1 MLGLGFWE
9 VVILAVLALVVVGP
23 EQLPDFAKSVAKFL
37 NEMKRTTADLK
48 SAFDDEKDIFKDNID
63 QLQKLK
69 NDITSLP
76 NYDEK
81 QKVAQY
87 DLQQESDENTENNH
101 EHSED
106 ELNQLDLFA
115 GSEAVY
121 DSQTIDEQS
130 DESPKVKN

>member
-23 EQLPDFAKSVAKFL
+23 EQLPDFAKSIAKFL

-69 NDITSLP
+69 NDIASLP
-76 NYDEK
+76 HYEDE
-81 QKVAQY
+81 QKIAQY
-87 DLQQESDENTENNH
+87 EIQQARENSESDHH

-106 ELNQLDLFA
+106 DLNQLDLFA
-115 GSEAVY
+115 AEEPVY
-121 DSQTIDEQS
+121 DSSVMDQKE
-130 DESPKVKN
+130 ESPKVKD